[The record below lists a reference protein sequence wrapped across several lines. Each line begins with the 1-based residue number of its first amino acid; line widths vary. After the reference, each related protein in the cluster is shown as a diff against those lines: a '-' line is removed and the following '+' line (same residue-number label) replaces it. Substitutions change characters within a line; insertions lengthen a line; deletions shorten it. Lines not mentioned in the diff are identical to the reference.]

1 MSWSKE
7 QIDEF
12 LTSDVRMG
20 RLATVSA
27 DGEPRVA
34 PVWFA
39 KDGERLLVH
48 SMEESAKVTNAR
60 ATGRFSLTVDKDE
73 APYAGVIL
81 TGRVEVLGQ
90 DDFDYATLVK
100 DCAVRYLGAQ
110 LGAQMGAMIA
120 GMPGGHV
127 TLALTP
133 EKWDSWDYS
142 QM

>member
-7 QIDEF
+7 QVDEF
-12 LTSDVRMG
+12 LTSEPRMG

-34 PVWFA
+34 PVWF
-39 KDGERLLVH
+39 KLDGDRLLVH
-48 SMEESAKVTNAR
+48 SMEESSKVKNAL
-60 ATGRFSLTVDKDE
+60 ATGRFSMTVDKDE

-81 TGRVEVLGQ
+81 TGRAEVLGA
-90 DDFDYATLVK
+90 DDYDFAALVNE
-100 DCAVRYLGAQ
+100 CAVRYLGEEM
-110 LGAQMGAMIA
+110 GGQMGPMIA

-133 EKWDSWDYS
+133 EKRDSWDYG